1 MPYKIKKQS
10 VKNLAPNP
18 GITEKTTTKF
28 MQNMPAY
35 TPTPDN
41 TLAIQVEELK
51 IRVSE
56 LQKQCEDVQTLK
68 I

>member
-1 MPYKIKKQS
+1 
-10 VKNLAPNP
+10 
-18 GITEKTTTKF
+18 

-35 TPTPDN
+35 TPSLDN

-51 IRVSE
+51 IKVSK

-68 I
+68 IEHLEN

>member
-1 MPYKIKKQS
+1 
-10 VKNLAPNP
+10 
-18 GITEKTTTKF
+18 

-51 IRVSE
+51 IKVSE
-56 LQKQCEDVQTLK
+56 LQKQYEFVKNLK
-68 I
+68 IDNLEN

>member
-1 MPYKIKKQS
+1 
-10 VKNLAPNP
+10 
-18 GITEKTTTKF
+18 